1 MNRMRENTGVVLWIL
16 VLSFGGLWVLQDS
29 GVFDTI
35 GVDPLSKV
43 IIVDGDPITFDVY
56 NRQLQ
61 AQIDQVRQ
69 YSDGELSP
77 TQLDNERERAFNFL
91 VENKLREH
99 DMDRIG
105 LTVSEAEITDLILGP
120 EPHAII
126 QANFASEGGTVNREL
141 LQSVID
147 DPAQEGTWVQI
158 EQFIRLDRRQQKFN
172 QLLNATA
179 RISDADIEAAHA
191 LRTRTADVEFFF
203 LRYADVPT
211 DSVDVTERDIEQW
224 YDENSD
230 QYRRNRLYTL
240 ELAVRSKEPTADD
253 TLSVLRE
260 LERLRPEFETT
271 SDDSL
276 FVARSGSEAGWS
288 TAFLGASSFSPA
300 IAAALFEGDA
310 APEPGQV
317 IGPIIADNR
326 ATLIKVID
334 TRPSSDTHV
343 RARHI
348 LARHDDSDSDAANQS
363 IQSALQRLRNGED
376 FALVASEVSDDPG
389 SGQNGG
395 DLGWFGPG
403 AMVEPFE
410 EAAFNGAIG
419 RVIGPVETDFGLHLI
434 EVTHRADRDVQVAR
448 IAFSLD
454 ASVATLNANT
464 ELLEDLRYYAEE
476 EGDFAEEA
484 QRRDIEI
491 QPMTLTEGQITIPI
505 YGISRAIPDFLETA
519 EVGEISP
526 IIELDEWILVV
537 HVTAIQPEGI
547 RPLEEVYSAAQ
558 QQAELQAKR
567 AFQMA
572 KMQQAYSAG
581 GFDGLSMQL
590 GLPAQTASVGFEQA
604 IVSGMGRDLQF
615 AGVALSLSPGT
626 DSGVI
631 EGQNGAYVV
640 RTTAISDPPEL
651 SDSERDALRTE
662 LLQQL
667 ERRVGSDYIN
677 GLRDAAKIEDLRRD
691 VIQQ

>member
-61 AQIDQVRQ
+61 AQVDQVRQ

-99 DMDRIG
+99 EMDRIG

-120 EPHAII
+120 DPHAII
-126 QANFASEGGTVNREL
+126 QANFASEGGTINREV

-147 DPAQEGTWVQI
+147 DPTQEGVWVQI

-172 QLLNATA
+172 ELLNATA
-179 RISDADIEAAHA
+179 RVSDADIQAAHE

-211 DSVDVTERDIEQW
+211 DSVEVTERDIERW

-253 TLSVLRE
+253 TSSVMRE

-276 FVARSGSEAGWS
+276 FVASSGSEAVWS

-300 IAAALFEGDA
+300 VAAALFEGDA
-310 APEPGQV
+310 APEPGQIV
-317 IGPIIADNR
+317 GPIVADNQ
-326 ATLIKVID
+326 ATLIKVLD

-348 LARHDDSDSDAANQS
+348 LARHDESDSDAANQS
-363 IQSALQRLRNGED
+363 IQSALQRLRSGED

-410 EAAFNGAIG
+410 DAAFDGAIG

-476 EGDFAEEA
+476 EGEFAEET

-491 QPMTLTEGQITIPI
+491 QPMTLSEGQITIPI
-505 YGISRAIPDFLETA
+505 YGVSRAIPDFLETA

-526 IIELDEWILVV
+526 IIELDEWLLVV

-547 RPLEEVYSAAQ
+547 RPLEEVYSASQ

-572 KMQQAYSAG
+572 QMQEAYEDG
-581 GFDGLSMQL
+581 GFDGLSTQL
-590 GLPAQTASVGFEQA
+590 GIPAQTASVGFEQA
-604 IVSGMGRDLQF
+604 IVSGLGRDLQF
-615 AGVALSLSPGT
+615 AGIALSLSPGT

-640 RTTAISDPPEL
+640 RTTAINEPPEL
-651 SDSERDALRTE
+651 SDSEREALRTE
-662 LLQQL
+662 LQQQL
-667 ERRVGSDYIN
+667 ERRVGSDYIG

>member
-230 QYRRNRLYTL
+230 QYRRNLLYTL

-310 APEPGQV
+310 APEPGQI

-363 IQSALQRLRNGED
+363 IQSALQRLRSGED
-376 FALVASEVSDDPG
+376 FALVAGEVSDDPG